1 VAVLYTVGG
10 SHYDYASLTI
20 FNKLRETV
28 PEHTVNISLSL
39 KEPWGSLGASTN
51 FTQQLNHLASYRL
64 GSYTEANIRV
74 YKGLSVNMSFEYD
87 RIRNQIYLAQGA
99 VSTDEVLLRIRQL
112 ATTTATTAA
121 SASATAS
128 APSSTTSSIHGSAGR
143 RRRRAPQALV
153 GGLQSRGAAIVS
165 TMTRN

>member
-1 VAVLYTVGG
+1 MAVLYTVGG

-112 ATTTATTAA
+112 ATDY
-121 SASATAS
+121 SYYGGFGISYS
-128 APSSTTSSIHGSAGR
+128 FGSIFNNIVNPRFGGS
-143 RRRRAPQALV
+143 
-153 GGLQSRGAAIVS
+153 
-165 TMTRN
+165 

>member
-112 ATTTATTAA
+112 ATDY
-121 SASATAS
+121 SYYGGFGISYS
-128 APSSTTSSIHGSAGR
+128 FGSIFNNIVNPRFGGS
-143 RRRRAPQALV
+143 
-153 GGLQSRGAAIVS
+153 
-165 TMTRN
+165 